1 MIVLDAF
8 TLDGYKTKTA
18 AACLTAIG
26 AGKKTLVVL
35 ADNNAFAVKSLANI
49 KGVKTAQSNTINA
62 YDIINADK
70 LVMVKDA
77 VAAIEEVYA

>member
-1 MIVLDAF
+1 MPQ
-8 TLDGYKTKTA
+8 
-18 AACLTAIG
+18 AIG